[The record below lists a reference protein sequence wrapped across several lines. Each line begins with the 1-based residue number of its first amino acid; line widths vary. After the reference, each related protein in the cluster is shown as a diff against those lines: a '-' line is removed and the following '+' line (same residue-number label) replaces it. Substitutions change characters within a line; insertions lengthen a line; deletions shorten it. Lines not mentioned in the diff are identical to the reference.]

1 MGKVLLR
8 KALAPAS
15 IVAAG
20 LLLAGCG
27 SATTYGT
34 GKSPGVQTLE
44 DIGSI
49 VSLGGKRHDAVA
61 IDYKQRPGVVE
72 PPSTAVLPPPVTKTQ
87 EDAQL
92 AMSADWPKDPD
103 EQDKKMREAV
113 REAAASGEDLK
124 FTVPEGSQA
133 RSNSRADPGDDS
145 VTRRKKQMHRLNAE
159 GQGKL
164 FADLKRARSGSV
176 DENGNPVRKY
186 LTEPPA
192 DYRVPDPNAPLE
204 ITEKKKK
211 TGFKFPDLWPF

>member
-15 IVAAG
+15 IVTAG

-44 DIGSI
+44 DIGGI
-49 VSLGGKRHDAVA
+49 VSLGGKRHGAVA

-72 PPSTAVLPPPVTKTQ
+72 PPSTEVLPQPKSKQ
-87 EDAQL
+87 EDQQL

-103 EQDKKMREAV
+103 EQAAKMNEAV
-113 REAAASGEDLK
+113 KGAAASGEDLK
-124 FTVPEGSQA
+124 FTVPGA
-133 RSNSRADPGDDS
+133 TRTYPGGGKEYKSHS
-145 VTRRKKQMHRLNAE
+145 VKLRKEKLEASLNAE
-159 GQGKL
+159 DQKKM
-164 FADLKRARSGSV
+164 FADAKRAQSGSV

-186 LTEPPA
+186 LTEPPS
-192 DYRVPDPNAPLE
+192 DYRTPDPNAPLE

-211 TGFKFPDLWPF
+211 TGFKMPDLWPF